1 MSGLRSEVIPF
12 RPEDKF
18 ALRSNMKKRLPLFLM
33 IAALCALVSH
43 SELATVEAQKA
54 ANAPDSAEQEA
65 RIARI
70 ENGLLPAVVIK
81 GQPAPTMTVADR
93 MKHYHVP
100 GVSVAFFEQGQIAWT
115 RTYGFADVAAKAPVT
130 PETLF
135 QAASISKP
143 VSALAML
150 RLVQEGKLNLDE
162 DVNAKLRAWKVPENE
177 FTKEQRVTLRRIVS
191 HSAGLTV
198 HGFPG
203 YASHEE
209 VPTIIQIL
217 NGEKPAN
224 TAPIR
229 VDTIP
234 GTLWRYSGGGYVVMQ
249 LLLTEATGKPF
260 PQILH
265 DLVLQPVAMT
275 HSTYEQ
281 PLPKS
286 LAGFAATP
294 YRSGGE
300 PVKGGPHTYPEMAP
314 AGLWTTPSDLARL
327 AIEVQNEY
335 AGKSSKILS
344 QEMMKQMLRRQKD
357 DWGLGFGLQNSGSK
371 LIFGHGGANEGYRCD
386 LEAYAESGQGLAIMT
401 NSDSGGGLAT
411 EYLRAVGKEYSWSD
425 FQPTERTVGKA
436 DPALFPAYTGTYEIT
451 GMGKLT
457 ISTKEGKLFIL
468 ADPLGPDPQELLPE
482 SHTQF
487 FVLSGEVTFTFE
499 KDEKGA
505 VSKVRVKA
513 GSQSFEAKKLP

>member
-1 MSGLRSEVIPF
+1 
-12 RPEDKF
+12 
-18 ALRSNMKKRLPLFLM
+18 N
-33 IAALCALVSH
+33 
-43 SELATVEAQKA
+43 
-54 ANAPDSAEQEA
+54 
-65 RIARI
+65 
-70 ENGLLPAVVIK
+70 
-81 GQPAPTMTVADR
+81 
-93 MKHYHVP
+93 
-100 GVSVAFFEQGQIAWT
+100 
-115 RTYGFADVAAKAPVT
+115 
-130 PETLF
+130 
-135 QAASISKP
+135 
-143 VSALAML
+143 
-150 RLVQEGKLNLDE
+150 
-162 DVNAKLRAWKVPENE
+162 
-177 FTKEQRVTLRRIVS
+177 
-191 HSAGLTV
+191 
-198 HGFPG
+198 G
-203 YASHEE
+203 YADGE
-209 VPTIIQIL
+209 PLPKIIQIL

-224 TAPIR
+224 NEPIR
-229 VDTIP
+229 VHSTP
-234 GTLWRYSGGGYVVMQ
+234 GAAWDYSGGGYVVLQ
-249 LLLTEATGKPF
+249 LLLTDVTGKPF
-260 PQILH
+260 PELLNE
-265 DLVLQPVAMT
+265 LVLRPTSMV
-275 HSTYEQ
+275 HSTFEQ
-281 PLPKS
+281 PLPKK
-286 LAGFAATP
+286 LWADAAMS
-294 YRSGGE
+294 YDSEGRL
-300 PVKGGPHTYPEMAP
+300 VKGGWHTYPEMAP

-513 GSQSFEAKKLP
+513 GSQ